1 MTHRV
6 AVIASASGNGKT
18 TLAREL
24 ARRLGVEAIELDALV
39 HGPNWTET
47 PDAELRERLAPM
59 LARDTWVCDGTYRN
73 KLGDLVLD
81 AADTVI
87 WLDLP
92 IVVWLPRLIRRT
104 AHRIRYRET
113 LWNGN
118 RETLKGAIGSRDAL
132 IPYALAH
139 ARSASPHVAP
149 GTRTM
154 ARGAASIDPRGRL
167 STCLATQRLDIVIA
181 PRSCVS
187 EDSINQRNVMR

>member
-1 MTHRV
+1 MTSSGTDPVSMRRI

-18 TLAREL
+18 TLARDL

-47 PDAELRERLAPM
+47 PDAELRERLTPM

-87 WLDLP
+87 WLDLS
-92 IVVWLPRLIRRT
+92 IVVWLPRLVRRT
-104 AHRIRYRET
+104 SRRIRHREV

-132 IPYALAH
+132 IPYALRMH
-139 ARSASPHVAP
+139 VQRRRTWPQELARWPVVRLRSTRAVNSLLASLP
-149 GTRTM
+149 
-154 ARGAASIDPRGRL
+154 
-167 STCLATQRLDIVIA
+167 
-181 PRSCVS
+181 S
-187 EDSINQRNVMR
+187 E